1 MQNGLTTGVCGP
13 WGQVATNGEL
23 TGLQEETGEVT
34 KATLLPFLM
43 LLSIILL
50 LFLIP
55 PPPPTSLSLFFK

>member
-23 TGLQEETGEVT
+23 TGLQEETGEVN

-50 LFLIP
+50 LFFLKKK
-55 PPPPTSLSLFFK
+55 FFLTFIYF